1 MEYCYERIGRI
12 CSISSITPFLRYSSA
27 SPLGIWRKPALVI
40 PSEVEESLDIVLAV
54 AISSP
59 LGIARKRAKIISMPA
74 VATGPMI
81 RREIG
86 DDHVCLLVFD
96 RPESG
101 ANIFDA
107 ATLDELNEHLDFIEN
122 DASLRGLII
131 ASAKKSIFVAGADL
145 KTLLQQAQSGDLRAF
160 IAHGQRVLNRLAALK
175 IPTVAAIH
183 GAAAGGGYEVALA
196 CDYRVASDD
205 PATRIGLP
213 ETTLGLMP
221 AWGGCTRL
229 PRLIGI
235 EKAAEVIAKG
245 KLYSAHEALKLGL
258 VDEIVPRDQ
267 LLDAARKKLRDGK
280 CKLDGGTRA
289 TPGSQK
295 LIPPPQHGNAAPE
308 RALEIINKTLS
319 ISPDESLRMELDAIV
334 DLGKTESTQNL
345 IRNFF
350 LAEKYKK
357 GTSKAAPEKVV
368 HAAVIGAGVM
378 GSGIAQWLSSRGV
391 TVILRDIAREQVDRG
406 LANIEKTY
414 ADAVKRG
421 LMTEEKAKAGRA
433 RIVASTAPME
443 LRDVEFIIEAASE
456 KFEIKKEIFR
466 ELGMQAGPKTIVATN
481 TSALPVGR
489 LADTTVS
496 PEHVIGLHFFNPVSR
511 MKLVEV
517 VIAKQTSEDT
527 RDRSLAFV
535 RQIGKLPII
544 VRDSP
549 GFLVN
554 RVLFPYLL
562 DAAELFESGLETD
575 KIDNALVQWGMPIGP
590 LRLIDEIGIDI
601 TIDIGNTLEKA
612 YGRRDHVS
620 SVPLWLRDGN
630 MLGRKAGA
638 GFYKYEGKA
647 QTPNESLMQWRRA
660 LHGESDDAEGPNIPR
675 KLSELN
681 EEELA
686 HRLIFLMVNE
696 AARCVE
702 ENVVD
707 SPEDADYGMIL
718 GTGFAPFRGGPLRFA
733 EHFGLKKVVEELER
747 LAQTEEKFS
756 PCEILKKHARDGTR
770 FYEN

>member
-1 MEYCYERIGRI
+1 M
-12 CSISSITPFLRYSSA
+12 
-27 SPLGIWRKPALVI
+27 KV
-40 PSEVEESLDIVLAV
+40 
-54 AISSP
+54 
-59 LGIARKRAKIISMPA
+59 MPA

-86 DDHVCLLVFD
+86 DDYVCLLVFD

-107 ATLDELNEHLDFIEN
+107 ATLDELNEHLDFVEN

-131 ASAKKSIFVAGADL
+131 VSAKKSIFVAGADL
-145 KTLLQQAQSGDLRAF
+145 KTLLQQAQSGDMRAF
-160 IAHGQRVLNRLAALK
+160 IAHGQRVLNRLAELK

-183 GAAAGGGYEVALA
+183 GASAGGGYEVTLA
-196 CDYRVASDD
+196 CDYRMASDD

-213 ETTLGLMP
+213 ETTLGLIP

-229 PRLIGI
+229 PRLIGV
-235 EKAAEVIAKG
+235 EKASEVIANG
-245 KLYSAHEALKLGL
+245 KLYSAQEARKLGL
-258 VDEIVPRDQ
+258 VDGVAPRDK
-267 LLDAARKKLRDGK
+267 LLELARKKLGDGK
-280 CKLDGGTRA
+280 RKLEGRA
-289 TPGSQK
+289 PAS
-295 LIPPPQHGNAAPE
+295 LAAPELRPPKQRGNAAPE
-308 RALEIINKTLS
+308 RAWEIINKTLS
-319 ISPDESLRMELDAIV
+319 ISQDQSLRMELDAIV
-334 DLGKTESTQNL
+334 DLGKSESTQNL

-357 GTSKAAPEKVV
+357 GTSKAAPGKVV

-378 GSGIAQWLSSRGV
+378 GSGIAQWFSSRGV

-443 LRDVEFIIEAASE
+443 LRDVQFIIEAASE
-456 KFEIKKEIFR
+456 KFEVKKEIFR

-517 VIAKQTSEDT
+517 VVAKQTSGET
-527 RDRSLAFV
+527 RERSLALV
-535 RQIGKLPII
+535 RQVGKLP
-544 VRDSP
+544 VTVHDSP

-562 DAAELFESGLETD
+562 DAAELFERGAD
-575 KIDNALVQWGMPIGP
+575 AARIDNALVEWGMPMGP
-590 LRLIDEIGIDI
+590 LRLIDEIGVDI

-620 SVPLWLRDGN
+620 AVLLWLRDGK
-630 MLGRKAGA
+630 MLGRKTGA

-647 QTPNESLMQWRRA
+647 QTSNESLAQWRRA
-660 LHGESDDAEGPNIPR
+660 PVVAGGGDPGSNEGSATTQPGSPPPATADDLP
-675 KLSELN
+675 K
-681 EEELA
+681 
-686 HRLIFLMVNE
+686 RLVFLMVNE
-696 AARCVE
+696 AARCLE

-733 EHFGLKKVVEELER
+733 EHFGLKKVVDELER
-747 LAQTEEKFS
+747 LAQSEEKFL
-756 PCEILKKHARDGTR
+756 PCEILKKHARDGTT
-770 FYEN
+770 FYKE